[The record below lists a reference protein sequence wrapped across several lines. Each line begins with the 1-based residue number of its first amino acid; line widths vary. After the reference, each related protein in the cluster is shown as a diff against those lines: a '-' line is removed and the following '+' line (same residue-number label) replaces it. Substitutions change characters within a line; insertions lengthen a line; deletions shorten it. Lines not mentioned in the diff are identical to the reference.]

1 MTDSFEIKTSKV
13 GSPLNMEVKI
23 VDPSTGRTVPYNFPG
38 EYCSRGYAVMKKY
51 WNDEKA
57 TKDAI
62 DDSGY
67 MHSGDLAT
75 MDEDGYISIV
85 GRIKDMIIRGGENV
99 YPKEIEDFILQLEG
113 IEMVQVVGCNDDKF
127 GEEIVALIKMK
138 KGFHLNGLDIYD
150 HCHKKISHFKI
161 PKFVKFVDDF
171 PYTVT
176 GKP

>member
-1 MTDSFEIKTSKV
+1 M

-23 VDPSTGRTVPYNFPG
+23 VDPATGRTVPYNVPG

-57 TKDAI
+57 TKEAI

-75 MDEDGYISIV
+75 MDENGYISIV

-99 YPKEIEDFILQLEG
+99 YPKEIEDFIL
-113 IEMVQVVGCNDDKF
+113 
-127 GEEIVALIKMK
+127 
-138 KGFHLNGLDIYD
+138 
-150 HCHKKISHFKI
+150 
-161 PKFVKFVDDF
+161 
-171 PYTVT
+171 
-176 GKP
+176 